1 MMMSKKIISLLL
13 ASTLLVSVQMTNA
26 ASPALAA
33 EMASSVNVD
42 NLVDVT
48 PNHWAYDAVKTVV
61 QDLGIMSPK
70 TATRFMGND
79 TTTRYEVAQAF
90 YNTAKK
96 LESSTGKDLKVT
108 GDKRQVTLNDVDSN
122 NSADVSSVVNEY
134 GIMQAMPGNKF
145 MGNEKMTRYELA
157 FELNNYIALLIQK
170 VGKSSLD
177 PTNRADALTDVKEE
191 HWATPAIKN
200 IVNNTGIMTGYP
212 DNTFKGYQ
220 TLTRYELAAVLRK
233 FVDFVDKY
241 LVPATVATPEPTA
254 VPTIAP
260 TEVPTPVPTETPV
273 IPTKK
278 PLSTF
283 DLKIGGGVTTGYTDN
298 TQKQLGLIYIPS
310 AQLDLRFGAFQI
322 GGNFDYSIYGKEFEN
337 FTKVPGLAR
346 IRGGAD
352 LGWRIFGNESDEDA
366 SLYIGI
372 GYDYMSW
379 SGTGYAYSNSGP
391 RARAALEIPLGS
403 FISIFGEDTFVYY
416 PFQAAGFA
424 NNVQWRNEGFAGIT
438 IPAYTLF
445 SVQLG
450 YKDTRYVLTGNP
462 QVYGDI
468 GGIANLRFRF

>member
-1 MMMSKKIISLLL
+1 MTMSKKIISLLL
-13 ASTLLVSVQMTNA
+13 ASTLLVSVQMTGTSSQA
-26 ASPALAA
+26 TAA
-33 EMASSVNVD
+33 EMAGSVNVD

-61 QDLGIMSPK
+61 QDLGVLAPK

-108 GDKRQVTLNDVDSN
+108 GDKRQVTLTDVDSN
-122 NSADVSSVVNEY
+122 NSANVSSVVNEY
-134 GIMQAMPGNKF
+134 GIMQSMPGNKF

-157 FELNNYIALLIQK
+157 FELNNYISLLVKKI
-170 VGKSSLD
+170 GRSSYD
-177 PTNRADALTDVKEE
+177 PNNRADALTDVKEE

-212 DNTFKGYQ
+212 DNSFKGYQ

-233 FVDFVDKY
+233 FVDYVDKY
-241 LVPATVATPEPTA
+241 LIAANAATPEPTA
-254 VPTIAP
+254 VPTVMP
-260 TEVPTPVPTETPV
+260 TEVPTPEPTATPV

-283 DLKIGGGVTTGYTDN
+283 DLKLGGGVTTGYTDN
-298 TQKQLGLIYIPS
+298 TQKQLGLIYVPS

-322 GGNFDYSIYGKEFEN
+322 GGNFDYSIYGNEFAP
-337 FTKVPGLAR
+337 FTKVPGLTR
-346 IRGGAD
+346 MRTGAD
-352 LGWRIFGNESDEDA
+352 LGWRIFGNESEEDA
-366 SLYIGI
+366 SLYIGV
-372 GYDYMSW
+372 GYDYMRW
-379 SGTGYAYSNSGP
+379 MGTNYTYANHGP

-403 FISIFGEDTFVYY
+403 FLSIFGEDTFVYY
-416 PFQAAGFA
+416 PFVQTGFT